1 MSNQKDQPFVEAQL
15 DEQGNLVY
23 DVQTRPD
30 AENAEVC
37 LAKVPDRIVPVVFL
51 PGIMGSNL
59 RGVEKYEEESIWRV
73 DGVHTLFF
81 WIFKGAKAR
90 RNLLNPATVQ
100 VDPRGKIKSNNKE
113 KKYFASRR
121 ERGWGEV
128 GRFNYG
134 KFLHWFQGEL
144 LEIGQKPSAEGK
156 GLRHQWRKGHQVKQE
171 NNDESASEGAAL
183 KSEIALALCGDEVAL
198 SCRYLLPLHVVGYN
212 WLASNAD
219 SAARVAKK
227 VDKII
232 DSYCAKGQKCEQVI
246 LVTHS
251 MGGLVARH
259 YSENLGGKDKI
270 MGILHGVIPAQGAA
284 TSYQRMKMGMGQ
296 SGFEGFFVNHI
307 IGKDAEEMT
316 AVMSQSP
323 GALQLLPGT
332 EYGSGWLQIK
342 EQGATHCLPVSDPY
356 TEIYTTKNWWGLCD
370 PELMNPNNNL
380 AEKDQLQKDWDSYVD
395 TMDEDVQ
402 PFIEKLARKYHPNTH
417 AFYGTGQPSYEQVTW
432 KLQSKE
438 ELKRSACS
446 SAESRSSSVLVASL
460 AQPTRANQYSTRN
473 KKSTRQVVWPTKEGS
488 TAEQEGLQTYKL
500 LPGTESGDG
509 TVAERSAKLRDDQCE
524 SQLPVDMLK
533 HEPAYD
539 NKRSRE
545 YSLAAIIKII
555 QTVNQTGLKDD

>member
-1 MSNQKDQPFVEAQL
+1 MSNQKDQVFVEAQL
-15 DEQGNLVY
+15 DEQGSLVY

-59 RGVEKYEEESIWRV
+59 RGVEDNEEVTIWRV
-73 DGVHTLFF
+73 DGLHTLLP
-81 WIFKGAKAR
+81 WVFKDAKTR
-90 RNLLNPATVQ
+90 RDLLNPTTVQ

-156 GLRHQWRKGHQVKQE
+156 GLRHQWRKGHQVKQK
-171 NNDESASEGAAL
+171 NNNESVREASAL

-227 VDKII
+227 IDKII

-370 PELMNPNNNL
+370 PELMNPDR
-380 AEKDQLQKDWDSYVD
+380 KSSVQDDWKSYVKSIKD
-395 TMDEDVQ
+395 LVE
-402 PFIEKLARKYHPNTH
+402 PFIEDLAGKYHPNTH

-460 AQPTRANQYSTRN
+460 AKPTRANQYSTRN

-488 TAEQEGLQTYKL
+488 TAEQEDLQTYKL

-509 TVAERSAKLRDDQCE
+509 TVAERSAKLRDDQCQ
-524 SQLPVDMLK
+524 SQLPVDMLE

-539 NKRSRE
+539 DKRSRE
-545 YSLAAIIKII
+545 YSMAAIVKII
-555 QTVNQTGLKDD
+555 QAVNQTGLKYD